1 MLVLGDAF
9 EALKELGD
17 ESVDAVITDPPYGT
31 TYLGF
36 DKEFRAGWP
45 GWDVLFGELLRV
57 AKPRAPIVLFGAQPM
72 VTDVVQAG
80 RKWFR
85 YDMIWEKSR
94 AMGFLGAKR
103 RPLRAHEHILVFSK
117 AGYPTYN
124 PQMTEGKPYTS
135 SQGRACG
142 QYRLG
147 MKQISTV
154 NTGTRYPRS
163 VIHAANP
170 RVRSPHPTAKPVEL
184 MRWLVRTYSN
194 PGDTVLDPFMGSG
207 STGVA
212 CVEEGREFIGVEL
225 DPKAT
230 AARSFSVNTRFIMR
244 DL

>member
-117 AGYPTYN
+117 KGNPTYN

-135 SQGRACG
+135 QNRGTCG
-142 QYRLG
+142 QYNP
-147 MKQISTV
+147 KTV
-154 NTGTRYPRS
+154 RIPAVNEGTRYPRS
-163 VIHAANP
+163 VIHVGAHCTG
-170 RVRSPHPTAKPVEL
+170 HPTAKPVEL

-194 PGDTVLDPFMGSG
+194 VGDVVLDPFMGSG

-225 DPKAT
+225 DPKWYAVAEERVLGCT
-230 AARSFSVNTRFIMR
+230 PALVGT
-244 DL
+244 